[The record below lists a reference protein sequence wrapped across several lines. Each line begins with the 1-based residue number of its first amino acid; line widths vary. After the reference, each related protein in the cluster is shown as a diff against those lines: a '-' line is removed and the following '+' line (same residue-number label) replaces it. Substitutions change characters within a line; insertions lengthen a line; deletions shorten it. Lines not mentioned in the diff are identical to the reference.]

1 MTRHKTRW
9 EDYTR
14 RRVRSIW
21 MYLHDEQGRKSRKV
35 AYRKAM
41 YAMGRTSNKPF
52 RKE

>member
-1 MTRHKTRW
+1 MTKHKTRW
-9 EDYTR
+9 EDYQR
-14 RRVRSIW
+14 RRVRFIW
-21 MYLHDEQGRKSRKV
+21 IYHHGEPGKKSRKV